1 LCFCNIYVVQIV
13 SPKANIL
20 SKMEK
25 MVSDERGICE
35 LEAFQ
40 YGEKGRA
47 EPLFHTWP
55 THQFGMR
62 KKGS

>member
-1 LCFCNIYVVQIV
+1 
-13 SPKANIL
+13 
-20 SKMEK
+20 MEK